1 MKVKRSLSLHDAAAI
16 VDTALKCG
24 REKNF
29 DPLVVVVLDSGGV
42 PVAFKSEDGT
52 GVMRFD
58 VAMGKAYGA
67 LGMGTSSR
75 TLQDRMEE
83 RQNFSSALSTV
94 SDGRFVPVPG
104 GVLIV
109 DDDGFAIGAVGISG
123 DVSVKDEYC
132 AIVAIKKTG
141 FSTEPAEIDPNWET
155 A

>member
-1 MKVKRSLSLHDAAAI
+1 MKVKRSLSLVDAATI
-16 VDTALKCG
+16 VDVALKTG
-24 REKNF
+24 REQDF

-75 TLQDRMEE
+75 NLRDRMEK
-83 RQNFSSALSTV
+83 RPNFSNALSAA

-109 DDDGFAIGAVGISG
+109 DDEGFAIGAVGISG
-123 DVSVKDEYC
+123 DTSLKDEYC
-132 AIVAIKKTG
+132 AIVAIKHVG
-141 FSTEPAEIDPNWET
+141 HRTEPADVEPHWSD